1 MNEEKK
7 RILEWVKEGKLSTDE
22 ALTILEELEKAN
34 INKQEKE
41 KEIVTELSTVVN
53 YEEQDK
59 KEESVYKKVQ
69 SAKDKLF
76 DIVDSV
82 LKKVKELDLD
92 FNLTQSVE
100 LSHIFHQPD
109 VSFKDIDIDIANG
122 KTEIIPWDNNDV
134 RIECEAKVFRTKDE
148 TEARK
153 QLLNDTRF
161 EIQNDRLQFIV
172 RQKWMKM
179 DTKIF
184 IPQNDYHKIRVR
196 LFNGSFSAENVKAE
210 SIKARSANGKLNLQ
224 RVFAE
229 DGEFETANGNI
240 TLNGVSFKKL
250 EAETINGAIQGEG
263 HIISGDLQTFNGS
276 VKFEL
281 KNRYAESL
289 HAKAVTG
296 SVELIIPEDLPAEGE
311 LKSNLGGFNLDLTGI
326 QVIEE
331 KNELAQKQLKFKMIQ
346 SSLQKLNIFADTK
359 TGSITVKRSHA
370 ES

>member
-22 ALTILEELEKAN
+22 ALTILEEFEKAN

-53 YEEQDK
+53 YEEQDQ
-59 KEESVYKKVQ
+59 KEEPVYNKFQ

-82 LKKVKELDLD
+82 LKKVKELD
-92 FNLTQSVE
+92 LTQSVE

-122 KTEIIPWDNNDV
+122 KTEIIPWENNDV
-134 RIECEAKVFRTKDE
+134 RIECEAKVYRTKDE

-196 LFNGSFSAENVKAE
+196 LFNGSLFAENVKAE

-224 RVFAE
+224 RVLAE

-281 KNRYAESL
+281 KNRSAESL

-346 SSLQKLNIFADTK
+346 SSFQNLNIFADSK

>member
-22 ALTILEELEKAN
+22 ALTILEEFEKAN

-59 KEESVYKKVQ
+59 KEEPVYKKFQ

-82 LKKVKELDLD
+82 LKKVKELD
-92 FNLTQSVE
+92 LTQSVE

-122 KTEIIPWDNNDV
+122 KTEIIPWENNDV
-134 RIECEAKVFRTKDE
+134 RIECEAKVYRTKDE

-161 EIQNDRLQFIV
+161 EIQNDRLQLIV

-196 LFNGSFSAENVKAE
+196 LFNGSLFAENVKAE

-224 RVFAE
+224 RVLAE

-263 HIISGDLQTFNGS
+263 HIISGDLQTFNGN

-281 KNRYAESL
+281 KNRSAESL

-346 SSLQKLNIFADTK
+346 SSLQKLNIFADSK